1 MAGSLHDAGD
11 EGERA
16 GYFGPGSMTWRL
28 GGEAAMLLG
37 GGRAVLMQLAHPL
50 VAAGVGQHSSWSRD
64 PWGRTFATVELT
76 QRIAFGTRSQARA
89 AARTINHLHA
99 HVVGTLP
106 EQAGALPA
114 GSAYHARDPDLLL
127 WVMATLIDT
136 ALLIY
141 PALVG
146 PLAANEQEQYYQ
158 EALRSVALLGL
169 PGGVAPASLKSFRT
183 YMREMLESDRLAI
196 TPTARDVA
204 SVVMHM
210 PAPFVLRPVLMG
222 AEQITI
228 GLLPEH
234 VRQLYGFSWDWRR
247 QALLDAW
254 LSATRQVYPRLPTR
268 VRQLPA
274 ARAAWRRVGAERALM
289 NAQLGQGV
297 SSRSAPKVGA
307 RS

>member
-1 MAGSLHDAGD
+1 MASSLHIAD
-11 EGERA
+11 EDERA

-76 QRIAFGTRSQARA
+76 QQIAFGTRSQARA
-89 AARTINHLHA
+89 AARTVNHLHV

-106 EQAGALPA
+106 EQAGAVPA
-114 GSAYHARDPDLLL
+114 GTAYHARDPDLLL

-141 PALVG
+141 PTLVG
-146 PLAANEQEQYYQ
+146 PLTPSEQEQYYQ

-169 PGGVAPASLKSFRT
+169 PAGVAPASLKSFGV
-183 YMREMLESDRLAI
+183 YMREMLESDQLTM

-204 SVVMHM
+204 AVVMHM

-228 GLLPEH
+228 GLLPE
-234 VRQLYGFSWDWRR
+234 RIRALYGFTWDWRR

-254 LSATRQVYPRLPTR
+254 IRATRQVYPRLPAQL
-268 VRQLPA
+268 RQLPA
-274 ARAAWRRVGAERALM
+274 ARAAWRRVSAGEARIGPRA
-289 NAQLGQGV
+289 
-297 SSRSAPKVGA
+297 S
-307 RS
+307 